1 MSHNRRRDTSTA
13 LAAQIDL
20 DPDDPNARAAARLT
34 VAANATDPSDAA
46 HLLAVL
52 GLDKEDQ

>member
-1 MSHNRRRDTSTA
+1 MNR
-13 LAAQIDL
+13 AQLTD
-20 DPDDPNARAAARLT
+20 DMGTVATTPDQRRAARIT